1 MDERS
6 VARATPSTGPAR
18 LSRFSQIAARLPTG
32 WFSSQRR
39 RRLLFLALAAPG
51 FFAVFA
57 TPLHHSL
64 LLMLAGGVLF
74 GAAVLFRART
84 EPLFEQNDR
93 ANASLGPDP
102 STPKTTE
109 SPHA

>member
-1 MDERS
+1 MAERS
-6 VARATPSTGPAR
+6 VARATASPGPAR
-18 LSRFSQIAARLPTG
+18 TDVFSRVAARLPER
-32 WFSSQRR
+32 WISSRRR

-64 LLMLAGGVLF
+64 FHMLVGGVLF

-84 EPLFEQNDR
+84 EPLFEQTDR

>member
-6 VARATPSTGPAR
+6 VARATPSPGPPQIDV
-18 LSRFSQIAARLPTG
+18 FSWLAARLPTS
-32 WFSSQRR
+32 WISTRRR

-57 TPLHHSL
+57 TPLHRSVFV
-64 LLMLAGGVLF
+64 MLAGGVLF

-84 EPLFEQNDR
+84 ELNFER
-93 ANASLGPDP
+93 TYPANASLGPAP
-102 STPKTTE
+102 STPKPTE
-109 SPHA
+109 FPHA

>member
-6 VARATPSTGPAR
+6 MARATPSPGPAR
-18 LSRFSQIAARLPTG
+18 IDVFSWVAARLPERWTA
-32 WFSSQRR
+32 SRRR

-57 TPLHHSL
+57 TPLHRSVFV
-64 LLMLAGGVLF
+64 MFAGGVLF
-74 GAAVLFRART
+74 GAAALFRART
-84 EPLFEQNDR
+84 EPLFEQTDR
-93 ANASLGPDP
+93 ANASLDPDP
-102 STPKTTE
+102 STPKPTE

>member
-1 MDERS
+1 MAERS
-6 VARATPSTGPAR
+6 VARATATPGPAR
-18 LSRFSQIAARLPTG
+18 TDVFSWVAARLPERWTA
-32 WFSSQRR
+32 SRRR

-57 TPLHHSL
+57 TPLHHIL
-64 LLMLAGGVLF
+64 PLMLAGGVLF
-74 GAAVLFRART
+74 GGAALFRTRT
-84 EPLFEQNDR
+84 EPLFEQTDR

-102 STPKTTE
+102 SSPKTTE